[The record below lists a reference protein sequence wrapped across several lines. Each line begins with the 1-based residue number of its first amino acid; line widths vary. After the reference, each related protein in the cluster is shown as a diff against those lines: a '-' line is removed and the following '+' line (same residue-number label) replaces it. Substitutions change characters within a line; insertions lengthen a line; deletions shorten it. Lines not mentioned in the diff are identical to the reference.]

1 MESVGSEVPLK
12 MKLTK
17 QRLKQIIKEEIDTI
31 YRENLNRELIGDR
44 DKVYATLRAH
54 VESSF
59 SNGIPEWRVG
69 SEINLLW
76 PDEGTYKPEDH
87 AMLAKIEVDLTQRLA
102 NDGLISSW
110 DDLGEFA

>member
-1 MESVGSEVPLK
+1 MKISKTKLK
-12 MKLTK
+12 E
-17 QRLKQIIKEEIDTI
+17 IIREEIDTI
-31 YRENLNRELIGDR
+31 YRENLNRELIGDL
-44 DKVYATLRAH
+44 DKVYARLKAH
-54 VESSF
+54 VVSHF

-87 AMLAKIEVDLTQRLA
+87 DMFTKIEVDLTQRLV
-102 NDGLISSW
+102 NDGLIGSW

>member
-1 MESVGSEVPLK
+1 
-12 MKLTK
+12 MKITK
-17 QRLKQIIKEEIDTI
+17 SQLKQIIKEEIGTI

-54 VESSF
+54 VVSRF

-69 SEINLLW
+69 NEINLLW

-87 AMLAKIEVDLTQRLA
+87 AMLAKIEDDLTQRLA

-110 DDLGEFA
+110 YDLGEFA